1 MVFNG
6 WIAIRIFRL
15 SRTYSNA
22 LIVSWPKEV
31 IEDIDPLYIILVTH
45 SVNLW
50 FTKIYI
56 GNSSLTRK
64 IKGKL
69 LLFDVAVLYECIK
82 VQRTSFSHIFLHRIT
97 LVKSFVA
104 WQAKDT
110 IDWLFDPSLIQNTEI
125 FKIRYAHI
133 GGYANYILEFNSLQ
147 SSRTINTLWNHF
159 ANLSTQFRVESISF
173 AVSTLVTL
181 YYKPVRPCVEN

>member
-56 GNSSLTRK
+56 GNSSLTRE
-64 IKGKL
+64 IEAKL
-69 LLFDVAVLYECIK
+69 LLFDVAFLYECIK
-82 VQRTSFSHIFLHRIT
+82 VQRTSLSGTFLYRIT
-97 LVKSFVA
+97 LVKPFVA
-104 WQAKDT
+104 WQAKDA
-110 IDWLFDPSLIQNTEI
+110 IDWFFDSSLIENAKI
-125 FKIRYAHI
+125 FKIWYTHI
-133 GGYANYILEFNSLQ
+133 ETYANYILEFNSFQ
-147 SSRTINTLWNHF
+147 SCWTIN
-159 ANLSTQFRVESISF
+159 SFR
-173 AVSTLVTL
+173 
-181 YYKPVRPCVEN
+181 